1 MLLMLGGKMSVV
13 VDVDE
18 DEDEDDK
25 VATNEIGNNQ

>member
-1 MLLMLGGKMSVV
+1 MLGGETSVV

-25 VATNEIGNNQ
+25 VATNEIRNNRR